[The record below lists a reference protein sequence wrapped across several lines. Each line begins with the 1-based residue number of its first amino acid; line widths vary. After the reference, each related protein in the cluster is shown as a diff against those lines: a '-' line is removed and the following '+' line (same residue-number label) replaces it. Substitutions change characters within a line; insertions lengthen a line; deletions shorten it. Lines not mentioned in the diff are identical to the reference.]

1 MDANIKITLAQ
12 LNPTVGDINGNAAQ
26 LLEIWEKHDKNSHL
40 IAFPELFLC
49 GYQPEDLIL
58 NHGFLC
64 EIETAIKSIQEQS
77 KNFKSAALIPTP
89 YRKDGKTY
97 NAVYLIENGEI
108 KYTQTKHLLPTYSV
122 FDEDRIFEE
131 GPLPAP
137 IEFKGLKLGIL
148 ICEDIWFDE
157 IPAHFGRHNVDLM
170 ISIHASPYDETKMSE
185 RLHVC
190 KRATELAE
198 APLLYLNMI
207 GGQDELAFDGRSFVM
222 NGFGEITQQAPAFK
236 DHILTIDTAEI
247 QHQAPI
253 EPIEDWLE
261 LIYEAMKTGLKDYIR
276 KSGFKSVILGLS
288 GGIDSALSAAIAVDA
303 LGKKNVECVMLP
315 SKFTSKDSLED
326 AKECAEMLGTYYEII
341 EIKDAVKTFEKI
353 IPDLKDLAHENMQ
366 SRTRGL
372 ILMAL
377 SNARG
382 NMLLTTG
389 NKSEMAVGYATIYG
403 DMNGGWNAIKDIYKT
418 DVYRLAQW
426 RNAQSQVI
434 PERIITKAPT
444 AELREDQTDQD
455 SLPPYDMLDTI
466 LQVLIEHAHLD
477 WTQVTDKE
485 LLTKK
490 KLCDENHET
499 VSKVAKLLKN
509 SEYKRRQSPPGTKI
523 TTCAFTKERRYPIAN
538 SYINKVEE
546 S

>member
-1 MDANIKITLAQ
+1 MDANITITLAQ
-12 LNPTVGDINGNAAQ
+12 LNPTVGDIDGNARKMLQ
-26 LLEIWEKHDKNSHL
+26 VWQDHDENSHL
-40 IAFPELFLC
+40 VIFPELFLC

-58 NHGFLC
+58 NHAFLC
-64 EIETAIKSIQEQS
+64 EIEASIKSIQEKS
-77 KNFKSAALIPTP
+77 KDFKSAALIPAP
-89 YRKDGKTY
+89 HRKDGKTY
-97 NAVYLIENGEI
+97 NAIYLIEGGEI
-108 KYTQTKHLLPTYSV
+108 QHIQSKHLLPTYSV
-122 FDEDRIFEE
+122 FDEDRIFAR
-131 GPLPAP
+131 GTLPSP

-148 ICEDIWFDE
+148 ICEDIWFDD
-157 IPAHFGRHNVDLM
+157 IPAHFGRHNIDLM
-170 ISIHASPYDETKMSE
+170 LSIHGSPYDETKMSE
-185 RLHVC
+185 RLRVS
-190 KRATELAE
+190 KRATELAQ
-198 APLLYLNMI
+198 APLIYLNMI

-222 NGFGEITQQAPAFK
+222 NSFGDIISQAPAFK
-236 DHILTIDTAEI
+236 DHILQVETAEI
-247 QHQAPI
+247 QHLAPI
-253 EPIEDWLE
+253 ETSEDRFG
-261 LIYEAMKTGLKDYIR
+261 LIYEALITGLKDYIR

-315 SKFTSKDSLED
+315 SEFTSKDSLED
-326 AKECAEMLGTYYEII
+326 AKECAELLGTSYEII

-382 NMLLTTG
+382 CMLLTTG

-418 DVYRLAQW
+418 DVYRLAEW
-426 RNAQSQVI
+426 RNKKKKVI
-434 PERIITKAPT
+434 PERILTKAPS

-477 WTQVTDKE
+477 WSKITDE
-485 LLTKK
+485 NLLAKK
-490 KLCDENHET
+490 KLCDENPEIVT
-499 VSKVAKLLKN
+499 KVAKLLKN

-538 SYINKVEE
+538 SYINKVKE
-546 S
+546 